1 MMKIIKRAFL
11 LVLCTIVILSSVIA
25 VSAYDNNETKN
36 ETQEAVETNTET
48 SIENNNQ
55 QEKNEFE
62 NSVDHVTDEVVG
74 GTGDVQEAASNKN
87 EVTFSKIVDGVQI
100 LVKAKDET
108 ILPKDAILNV
118 EKVENNIKQ
127 IKETFKDDLIKDKTS
142 IQDMMVFD
150 ITFTKNNEIIQPNG
164 HVEVEL
170 RNTGYDSQ
178 QGISVYHVSDDYK
191 TSTNMNATFDSRE
204 ISFDTT
210 HFSQYVIV
218 NKGTQDLQVT
228 IEHYLDE
235 GDKVSK
241 LYLDKTV
248 TVPSGTIGGKLKE
261 FTAEDDDYKLRDTN
275 PIVIR
280 ENDIEKAVD
289 QDEIFVDQN
298 TTIRCYYS
306 AKEGTYTNGTTF
318 FDYDIQTKET
328 ITNTKEFA
336 KDGKEWGDF
345 QFSNKTINGCLLKD
359 GRIYSCY
366 TDESNKGSLLYTMKK
381 GDIFTKDGT
390 KYTWIGD
397 SKATY
402 STKQAGINNINNYSK
417 DSNNQNR
424 MIMRYIGTDE
434 NKYTCYLPGKNKDG
448 SPSGTNY
455 NINDDYGKDQPV
467 ISGIVKGLDANDQSK
482 VVFGK
487 DIYEPGF
494 FSQQQKLGKRII
506 DDYKLKFT
514 KKGNSYQLKSVSDD
528 KNKTVV
534 DNLNKF
540 WPLDENKGDDDLYQ
554 SGENDGGGK
563 HNWFFGMRYDF
574 EFSLGDYVG
583 DLSYSFNGD
592 DDLWVL
598 LDGET
603 VLDLGG
609 IHSGYPKN
617 NVGGDRYY
625 EDWLTAY
632 PNTIDLWTKL
642 APQGRESLS
651 PEQRKQKHTITVL
664 YMERGGYGSNCEMNF
679 VIPNAT
685 PVTPIVSAEPKTDLT
700 VNKVDLNTNNGIQG
714 AEFTL
719 YEDYKDGKLVN
730 ELQKVTSNE
739 SGELKL
745 ASLKKGTYY
754 LKETKQPNGYAL
766 SDMIFKVVV
775 KVENNV
781 ATTKLT
787 TLTGTPVDKIYNQ
800 KYEDIIIKDKT
811 AHVINWD
818 DRTYNITLNASS
830 NLKKVKYADPIDITF
845 VFDKS
850 KSMRFRS
857 DLDFYKKTTVNQLNK
872 NKVYYTID
880 SEAAATVRRV
890 WYENQ
895 TWYSCDDSVWDYKTN
910 KIESN
915 SFKKQMNTNT
925 TYTFYTTNDQND
937 RLTYLQK
944 AANDFID
951 QLTGISKESNVGL
964 VTFAS
969 SASQD
974 VSMNALE
981 TNNNQLKNTING
993 LYDQLESGTNQASG
1007 LSEVEKMLS
1016 NSNIKNNGRKK
1027 YVILLTDGCPTQT
1040 TAEMI
1045 ENQATALKKNTGATL
1060 ITIDVGLF
1068 DTNKDLKNAKE
1079 LMGKIASLDSQGKAY
1094 HYSTEQA
1101 KQLNGVFKSILQTIF
1116 TGIVVMAD
1124 IKDYIDPRFE
1134 VDEESVKAV
1143 GGTIGK
1149 DEKGTYVIW
1158 KDQTLGVKVDDIP
1171 GWSKTF
1177 IVKAQED
1184 YIGGNNVTTNGEGS
1198 GVIIDDKLL
1207 EFNRPTVNVKATLSI
1222 TNKEITIYK
1231 GDEIPTNPTLAQ
1243 IEQYINKYGITN
1255 ENFEM
1260 HWYTDKNLTNEIK
1273 NMDKYPQSDTDYYLQ
1288 VIYKTETTSDESK
1301 TNTEGHYVGDA
1312 TSTGYAVNDKK
1323 HIDEKIA
1330 DNTPYGIYRIHM
1342 IDGKLDII
1350 KHVDNKVDYD
1360 RTFTFT
1366 LKRGNEVIG
1375 DHFEVIVPANELEGS
1390 YSKTMKDKNEL
1401 KNLSRGKYQIIEN
1414 ESDDYELSQV
1424 AITNEKNNSYIRL
1437 IKEDEQF
1444 KGAEVTLGNDR
1455 NNKNV
1460 IKDYEYT
1467 KTGGTVGIVEFTN
1480 NELSKWKIMKVDQ
1493 EGTKALKNA
1502 KFTLKSAS
1510 KTYTGI
1516 SQTNGYVEW
1525 TYDGKNIDKIE
1536 KGTYTLEEVKAPE
1549 GYVKSDEK
1557 WTLVIG
1563 NKGKIISI
1571 KNSKNEDVIAES
1583 SSENGKLQLYK
1594 YKNTISFSLPE
1605 SGGMGIYWYMIAGM
1619 LLMMAASILYKNRYN
1634 ELKKK

>member
-1 MMKIIKRAFL
+1 
-11 LVLCTIVILSSVIA
+11 
-25 VSAYDNNETKN
+25 
-36 ETQEAVETNTET
+36 
-48 SIENNNQ
+48 
-55 QEKNEFE
+55 
-62 NSVDHVTDEVVG
+62 
-74 GTGDVQEAASNKN
+74 
-87 EVTFSKIVDGVQI
+87 
-100 LVKAKDET
+100 
-108 ILPKDAILNV
+108 
-118 EKVENNIKQ
+118 
-127 IKETFKDDLIKDKTS
+127 
-142 IQDMMVFD
+142 
-150 ITFTKNNEIIQPNG
+150 
-164 HVEVEL
+164 
-170 RNTGYDSQ
+170 
-178 QGISVYHVSDDYK
+178 
-191 TSTNMNATFDSRE
+191 
-204 ISFDTT
+204 
-210 HFSQYVIV
+210 
-218 NKGTQDLQVT
+218 
-228 IEHYLDE
+228 
-235 GDKVSK
+235 
-241 LYLDKTV
+241 
-248 TVPSGTIGGKLKE
+248 
-261 FTAEDDDYKLRDTN
+261 
-275 PIVIR
+275 
-280 ENDIEKAVD
+280 
-289 QDEIFVDQN
+289 
-298 TTIRCYYS
+298 
-306 AKEGTYTNGTTF
+306 
-318 FDYDIQTKET
+318 
-328 ITNTKEFA
+328 
-336 KDGKEWGDF
+336 
-345 QFSNKTINGCLLKD
+345 
-359 GRIYSCY
+359 
-366 TDESNKGSLLYTMKK
+366 
-381 GDIFTKDGT
+381 
-390 KYTWIGD
+390 
-397 SKATY
+397 
-402 STKQAGINNINNYSK
+402 
-417 DSNNQNR
+417 
-424 MIMRYIGTDE
+424 
-434 NKYTCYLPGKNKDG
+434 
-448 SPSGTNY
+448 
-455 NINDDYGKDQPV
+455 
-467 ISGIVKGLDANDQSK
+467 
-482 VVFGK
+482 
-487 DIYEPGF
+487 
-494 FSQQQKLGKRII
+494 
-506 DDYKLKFT
+506 
-514 KKGNSYQLKSVSDD
+514 
-528 KNKTVV
+528 
-534 DNLNKF
+534 
-540 WPLDENKGDDDLYQ
+540 
-554 SGENDGGGK
+554 
-563 HNWFFGMRYDF
+563 
-574 EFSLGDYVG
+574 
-583 DLSYSFNGD
+583 
-592 DDLWVL
+592 
-598 LDGET
+598 
-603 VLDLGG
+603 
-609 IHSGYPKN
+609 
-617 NVGGDRYY
+617 
-625 EDWLTAY
+625 
-632 PNTIDLWTKL
+632 
-642 APQGRESLS
+642 
-651 PEQRKQKHTITVL
+651 
-664 YMERGGYGSNCEMNF
+664 
-679 VIPNAT
+679 
-685 PVTPIVSAEPKTDLT
+685 
-700 VNKVDLNTNNGIQG
+700 
-714 AEFTL
+714 
-719 YEDYKDGKLVN
+719 
-730 ELQKVTSNE
+730 
-739 SGELKL
+739 
-745 ASLKKGTYY
+745 
-754 LKETKQPNGYAL
+754 
-766 SDMIFKVVV
+766 
-775 KVENNV
+775 
-781 ATTKLT
+781 
-787 TLTGTPVDKIYNQ
+787 
-800 KYEDIIIKDKT
+800 
-811 AHVINWD
+811 
-818 DRTYNITLNASS
+818 
-830 NLKKVKYADPIDITF
+830 
-845 VFDKS
+845 
-850 KSMRFRS
+850 MRFRS

>member
-1 MMKIIKRAFL
+1 MKIIKRAFL
-11 LVLCTIVILSSVIA
+11 LVLCTIVMLSSMIA
-25 VSAYDNNETKN
+25 VSAYDNNESQN
-36 ETQEAVETNTET
+36 EAQEIVETNTET
-48 SIENNNQ
+48 NEENNNQ
-55 QEKNEFE
+55 QEKSEFE
-62 NSVDHVTDEVVG
+62 KSVDHVTDEVTG
-74 GTGDVQEAASNKN
+74 GTSDIQEAASNEN
-87 EVTFSKIVDGVQI
+87 EVVFSKIIEGVQI
-100 LVKAKDET
+100 LVKAKNER
-108 ILPKDAILNV
+108 ILPKDLTLNV

-127 IKETFKDDLIKDKTS
+127 IKETFTDDLVKDKTS
-142 IQDMMVFD
+142 IQDMMAFD
-150 ITFTKNNEIIQPNG
+150 ISFTKNDEIIQPNG
-164 HVEVEL
+164 HVEVEF
-170 RNTGYDSQ
+170 RNTGYDSK

-218 NKGTQDLQVT
+218 NKGSPEIQVT

-261 FTAEDDDYKLRDTN
+261 YTAEDDDYKLRDVD

-280 ENDIEKAVD
+280 KNDAETAVS
-289 QDEIFVDQN
+289 QDEILIDQD
-298 TTIRCYYS
+298 TTVRCYYT

-318 FDYDIQTKET
+318 FDYDIKTTGEKTET
-328 ITNTKEFA
+328 FTFKNDRWYDVLFENEK
-336 KDGKEWGDF
+336 
-345 QFSNKTINGCLLKD
+345 STINGKYID
-359 GRIYSCY
+359 GNLCDERDQVKHKFVVGKKIQVEGKEY
-366 TDESNKGSLLYTMKK
+366 TYQGNGIATRTYT
-381 GDIFTKDGT
+381 
-390 KYTWIGD
+390 
-397 SKATY
+397 ATI
-402 STKQAGINNINNYSK
+402 AGINNPDNYS
-417 DSNNQNR
+417 SNSNDQNR
-424 MIMRYIGTDE
+424 MIMRYAETNE
-434 NKYTCYLPGKNKDG
+434 NKYTCSLPGKNKDG

-467 ISGIVKGLDANDQSK
+467 IGGIVKGLDANDRSK
-482 VVFGK
+482 VVFG
-487 DIYEPGF
+487 DGIYEPGF
-494 FSQQQKLGKRII
+494 FSQEKKLGKRII
-506 DDYKLKFT
+506 DDYKLNFT

-534 DNLNKF
+534 ENLNKF
-540 WPLDENKGDDDLYQ
+540 WPLDENTGNDDLYQ
-554 SGENDGGGK
+554 SGDKDGGGK

-617 NVGGDRYY
+617 SVGDDRYY

-642 APQGRESLS
+642 APQGRETLS
-651 PEQRKQKHTITVL
+651 SEQRKQKHTITVL

-700 VNKVDLNTNNGIQG
+700 IDKVDLNTSNGIQG

-719 YEDYKDGKLVN
+719 YENYKDGELSN
-730 ELQKVTSNE
+730 EVQKVSSNE
-739 SGELKL
+739 SGQIILK
-745 ASLKKGTYY
+745 SLKQGTYY
-754 LKETKQPNGYAL
+754 LRETKQPNDYAL
-766 SDMIFKVVV
+766 SDMVFKIEVT
-775 KVENNV
+775 VENNT
-781 ATTKLT
+781 AKANLT

-811 AHVINWD
+811 AHVKDWN

-830 NLKKVKYADPIDITF
+830 NLKKVKYADPIDIAL

-857 DLDFYKKTTVNQLNK
+857 DLDFYKETTINQLDRNK
-872 NKVYYTID
+872 IYYTID
-880 SEAAATVRRV
+880 SQAAATVRRV
-890 WYENQ
+890 WYENK

-910 KIESN
+910 KIESGN
-915 SFKKQMNTNT
+915 NGTPMNTNT

-951 QLTGISKESNVGL
+951 QLTEISKESNVGL

-974 VSMNALE
+974 VSMNSLE
-981 TNNNQLKNTING
+981 TNKDQLKNKING

-1007 LSEVEKMLS
+1007 LSEAEKMLS
-1016 NSNIKNNGRKK
+1016 NSKIKNNGRKK

-1040 TAEMI
+1040 TAEAI

-1060 ITIDVGLF
+1060 MTIDVGLF
-1068 DTNKDLKNAKE
+1068 DTNQYLKNAKE

-1094 HYSTEQA
+1094 HYSTDQA
-1101 KQLNGVFKSILQTIF
+1101 NQLTGVFKSILQTIF

-1177 IVKAQED
+1177 TVKAKED

-1207 EFNRPTVNVKATLSI
+1207 EFDRPKVNVKATLSI

-1243 IEQYINKYGITN
+1243 IEKYINKYGITS

-1260 HWYTDKNLTNEIK
+1260 HWYTDKNLTNEITD
-1273 NMDKYPQSDTDYYLQ
+1273 MDKYPQSDTDYYLQ
-1288 VIYKTETTSDESK
+1288 VIYKTEPTNDESK
-1301 TNTEGHYVGDA
+1301 TNTKGHYVGDK
-1312 TSTGYAVNDKK
+1312 TSTGIAINDKK
-1323 HIDEKIA
+1323 NINETIA
-1330 DNTPYGIYRIHM
+1330 DNTPYGVYRIHV
-1342 IDGKLDII
+1342 IDGELDII
-1350 KHVDNKVDYD
+1350 KHVDDKANYD

-1366 LKRGNEVIG
+1366 IKRENDVIG
-1375 DHFEVIVPANELEGS
+1375 NDFEVIVPANKLEGS
-1390 YSKTMKDKNEL
+1390 YSDTIKDQNKL
-1401 KNLSRGKYQIIEN
+1401 KNLPRGKYQITEN

-1424 AITNEKNNSYIRL
+1424 AITNEKNNSFIGL

-1444 KGAEVTLGNDR
+1444 KGAEVTLGHDKD
-1455 NNKNV
+1455 NKDV

-1480 NELSKWKIMKVDQ
+1480 NELSKWKIVKVDQ
-1493 EGTKALKNA
+1493 EGTKVLENA
-1502 KFTLKSAS
+1502 KFTLKSIS

-1516 SQTNGYVEW
+1516 SQANGYVEW
-1525 TYDGKNIDKIE
+1525 TIDGKNVNKIE
-1536 KGTYTLEEVKAPE
+1536 KGTYTLEEVEAPE

-1557 WTLVIG
+1557 WTLEIG

-1571 KNSKNEDVIAES
+1571 KNSKNEDIIGES
-1583 SSENGKLQLYK
+1583 SSENVKLQLYK
-1594 YKNTISFSLPE
+1594 YKNTMSYSLPE
-1605 SGGMGIYWYMIAGM
+1605 SGGIGIYWYMIGGTF
-1619 LLMMAASILYKNRYN
+1619 LMMAASILYKNRYN

>member
-1 MMKIIKRAFL
+1 MKIIKRAFL
-11 LVLCTIVILSSVIA
+11 LVLCTIVMLSSMIA
-25 VSAYDNNETKN
+25 VSAYDNSENETK
-36 ETQEAVETNTET
+36 EIVEKNTET
-48 SIENNNQ
+48 NDENDNQ
-55 QEKNEFE
+55 QEKKEFE
-62 NSVDHVTDEVVG
+62 KSVNRITDEVIG
-74 GTGDVQEAASNKN
+74 GTNDVQEIASNEN
-87 EVTFSKIVDGVQI
+87 EVVFSKIIGGVQV

-108 ILPKDAILNV
+108 ILPKDATLNV
-118 EKVENNIKQ
+118 EKVKNNIKQ
-127 IKETFKDDLIKDKTS
+127 IKETLTDDIVKNQAT
-142 IQDMMVFD
+142 IQNMMVFD
-150 ITFTKNNEIIQPNG
+150 ISFTKDNETIQPNG
-164 HVEVEL
+164 HVEVEF

-178 QGISVYHVSDDYK
+178 QGVSVYHVSDDYQ

-218 NKGTQDLQVT
+218 NKGNQDIQVT

-248 TVPSGTIGGKLKE
+248 TVPSGTIGGKLTE
-261 FTAEDDDYKLRDTN
+261 FTAEDDDYKLRDVD

-280 ENDIEKAVD
+280 ENDTEKAVD
-289 QDEIFVDQN
+289 QNEVLIDQD
-298 TTIRCYYS
+298 TVVRCYYS

-318 FDYDIQTKET
+318 FDYDIET
-328 ITNTKEFA
+328 TGKKTETRTFENEHWYNILFKNQQSVINGKYV
-336 KDGKEWGDF
+336 DGKFYVD
-345 QFSNKTINGCLLKD
+345 NKVKHTFVEGEEIQVD
-359 GRIYSCY
+359 GI
-366 TDESNKGSLLYTMKK
+366 
-381 GDIFTKDGT
+381 
-390 KYTWIGD
+390 KYTYQGNGVY
-397 SKATY
+397 SRTY
-402 STKQAGINNINNYSK
+402 TTTIAGINNPDNYLAG
-417 DSNNQNR
+417 SNNQNR
-424 MIMRYIGTDE
+424 MIMRYTETSE
-434 NKYTCYLPGKNKDG
+434 NKYTCSLPGKNKDG
-448 SPSGTNY
+448 SLSNISY
-455 NINDDYGKDQPV
+455 NINTDNGQDQPV
-467 ISGIVKGLDANDQSK
+467 IGGIVKGLDENDRSR
-482 VVFGK
+482 VIFGEG
-487 DIYEPGF
+487 IYEPGF
-494 FSQQQKLGKRII
+494 FSQEKKLGKRII

-514 KKGNSYQLKSVSDD
+514 KKGNSYQLKSVFDD
-528 KNKTVV
+528 KNQTVV

-540 WPLDENKGDDDLYQ
+540 WPLDGNTGSDNLYQ

-617 NVGGDRYY
+617 SVGGNRYY

-685 PVTPIVSAEPKTDLT
+685 PVTPIVSAEPKTDLIID
-700 VNKVDLNTNNGIQG
+700 KVDLNTKNGIQG

-739 SGELKL
+739 SGKITLNALKE
-745 ASLKKGTYY
+745 GTYY

-775 KVENNV
+775 KVENNT
-781 ATTKLT
+781 ANAKLT
-787 TLTGTPVDKIYNQ
+787 TLTGTPVNKIYNQ

-811 AHVINWD
+811 AHVKNWD

-830 NLKKVKYADPIDITF
+830 NLKKVEYADPIDIAL

-857 DLDFYKKTTVNQLNK
+857 DLDFYKKTTVNQLDK

-880 SEAAATVRRV
+880 SQAAATVRRV
-890 WYENQ
+890 WYENK
-895 TWYSCDDSVWDYKTN
+895 TWYSCDDSVWDYKTS

-915 SFKKQMNTNT
+915 NDRKQMSTNT
-925 TYTFYTTNDQND
+925 IYTFYTTNDQND

-951 QLTGISKESNVGL
+951 QLTDISKESNVGL

-974 VSMNALE
+974 VGMNALE
-981 TNNNQLKNTING
+981 KNKDQLKNTING

-1007 LSEVEKMLS
+1007 LSEAERMLS

-1027 YVILLTDGCPTQT
+1027 YIILLTDGCPTQT
-1040 TAEMI
+1040 TAEVI
-1045 ENQATALKKNTGATL
+1045 ENQATSLKKNTGATL
-1060 ITIDVGLF
+1060 MTIDVGLF
-1068 DTNKDLKNAKE
+1068 DTNQDLKNAKE

-1094 HYSTEQA
+1094 HYSTDQA
-1101 KQLNGVFKSILQTIF
+1101 NQLTGVFKSILQTIF
-1116 TGIVVMAD
+1116 TGIVVVAD

-1177 IVKAQED
+1177 TVKAKED
-1184 YIGGNNVTTNGEGS
+1184 YIGGNNVTTNGKGS

-1207 EFNRPTVNVKATLSI
+1207 EFDQPTVNVKATLSI

-1231 GDEIPTNPTLAQ
+1231 SDEIPTNPTLAQ
-1243 IEQYINKYGITN
+1243 IEKYINKYGITS

-1260 HWYTDKNLTNEIK
+1260 HWYTDKNLTNEIT

-1288 VIYKTETTSDESK
+1288 LTYKTEPTNDESK
-1301 TNTEGHYVGDA
+1301 TNTDGHYVDDE
-1312 TSTGYAVNDKK
+1312 TSTGIAVNDKK
-1323 HIDEKIA
+1323 NIDEKIA
-1330 DNTPYGIYRIHM
+1330 DNTPYGIYRIHV
-1342 IDGKLDII
+1342 IDGELDII
-1350 KHVDNKVDYD
+1350 KHVDSKVDYN
-1360 RTFTFT
+1360 RTFAFT
-1366 LKRGNEVIG
+1366 VKRENDVIG

-1390 YSKTMKDKNEL
+1390 YSKTIKDKNEL
-1401 KNLSRGKYQIIEN
+1401 KNLPRGKYQIIEN

-1424 AITNEKNNSYIRL
+1424 VITNEKNNSKIEIL
-1437 IKEDEQF
+1437 KEDELF
-1444 KGAEVTLGNDR
+1444 KGAEVTLGHDKD
-1455 NNKNV
+1455 NKNV
-1460 IKDYEYT
+1460 IENYEYT

-1480 NELSKWKIMKVDQ
+1480 NELSQWKIIKVDQ
-1493 EGTKALKNA
+1493 EETTALENA
-1502 KFTLKSAS
+1502 KFTLKSTN
-1510 KTYTGI
+1510 KTYIGI
-1516 SQTNGYVEW
+1516 SQANGYVEW
-1525 TYDGKNIDKIE
+1525 TLNDKNVNKIE
-1536 KGTYTLEEVKAPE
+1536 KGTYTLEEVGAPE
-1549 GYVKSDEK
+1549 GYIKSDEK
-1557 WTLVIG
+1557 WTLEIG

-1571 KNSKNEDVIAES
+1571 KNSKNEDIIAES
-1583 SSENGKLQLYK
+1583 SNGNTKLQLYK
-1594 YKNTISFSLPE
+1594 YKNQKSYSLPE
-1605 SGGMGIYWYMIAGM
+1605 SGGIGIYWYMIGGIF
-1619 LLMMAASILYKNRYN
+1619 LMMAASILYKNRYN

>member
-1 MMKIIKRAFL
+1 MKLIKRAFL
-11 LVLCTIVILSSVIA
+11 LVLCTIVILSSMIA
-25 VSAYDNNETKN
+25 VSAYDNNENAN
-36 ETQEAVETNTET
+36 ETQKILEEDTETNN
-48 SIENNNQ
+48 ENNNQ

-62 NSVDHVTDEVVG
+62 KSVDHVTNEVTG
-74 GTGDVQEAASNKN
+74 GTSDVQEAASNEN
-87 EVTFSKIVDGVQI
+87 EVVFSKIIDGVQI
-100 LVKAKDET
+100 LVKAKDES
-108 ILPKDAILNV
+108 ILPKDATLNV

-127 IKETFKDDLIKDKTS
+127 IKETFTDDLVKDKAS
-142 IQDMMVFD
+142 IQDMMAFD
-150 ITFTKNNEIIQPNG
+150 ISFTKNNEVIQPNG
-164 HVEVEL
+164 HVEVEF
-170 RNTGYDSQ
+170 RNTGYDSN

-218 NKGTQDLQVT
+218 NKGSQDIQVT

-261 FTAEDDDYKLRDTN
+261 FTAEDDDYKLRDVD

-280 ENDIEKAVD
+280 NNDVETAVSQDQIFID
-289 QDEIFVDQN
+289 QD
-298 TTIRCYYS
+298 TTVRCYYS

-318 FDYDIQTKET
+318 FDYDIKTTGKKTET
-328 ITNTKEFA
+328 FTFENDRWYDVKFENE
-336 KDGKEWGDF
+336 K
-345 QFSNKTINGCLLKD
+345 STINGKYID
-359 GRIYSCY
+359 GNLCNESGRVKHEFVVGKKIQVEGKEY
-366 TDESNKGSLLYTMKK
+366 TYQGNGIATRTYT
-381 GDIFTKDGT
+381 
-390 KYTWIGD
+390 
-397 SKATY
+397 ATI
-402 STKQAGINNINNYSK
+402 AGINNPDNYLAG
-417 DSNNQNR
+417 SNDQNR
-424 MIMRYIGTDE
+424 MIMRYTETSE
-434 NKYTCYLPGKNKDG
+434 NKYKCSLPGKNKDG
-448 SPSGTNY
+448 SLS
-455 NINDDYGKDQPV
+455 NISYDINADNGQDQPV
-467 ISGIVKGLDANDQSK
+467 IGGIVKGLDENDRSK
-482 VVFGK
+482 VVFGEG
-487 DIYEPGF
+487 IYEPGF
-494 FSQQQKLGKRII
+494 FSQEKKLGKRII
-506 DDYKLKFT
+506 DDYKLNFT

-528 KNKTVV
+528 KNQTVV

-540 WPLDENKGDDDLYQ
+540 WPLDGNTGSDNLYQ
-554 SGENDGGGK
+554 SGASDGGGK

-617 NVGGDRYY
+617 SVGGNRNY
-625 EDWLTAY
+625 EEWLTAY
-632 PNTIDLWTKL
+632 PNTIDLWEKL

-664 YMERGGYGSNCEMNF
+664 YMERGGHGSNCEMNF

-685 PVTPIVSAEPKTDLT
+685 PVTPIVSAEPKTDLSID
-700 VNKVDLNTNNGIQG
+700 KVDLNTNNGIKD

-730 ELQKVTSNE
+730 ELQKVISNE
-739 SGELKL
+739 NGKITLS
-745 ASLKKGTYY
+745 SLKEGTYY
-754 LKETKQPNGYAL
+754 LKETKQPSGYAL

-775 KVENNV
+775 KVENNT
-781 ATTKLT
+781 ANAKIT
-787 TLTGTPVDKIYNQ
+787 TLTGKTVDKIYNQ

-811 AHVINWD
+811 AHVKNWD
-818 DRTYNITLNASS
+818 ERTYNITLNASS
-830 NLKKVKYADPIDITF
+830 NLKKVEYADPIDIAL

-857 DLDFYKKTTVNQLNK
+857 DLDLSKKTTVNQLDK
-872 NKVYYTID
+872 KKVYYTID
-880 SEAAATVRRV
+880 NEAAATVRRV
-890 WYENQ
+890 WYENNN
-895 TWYSCDDSVWDYKTN
+895 WYSCDDSVWDYKTN
-910 KIESN
+910 KIEGN
-915 SFKKQMNTNT
+915 KEQMSTNT

-951 QLTGISKESNVGL
+951 QLTELSKESNVGL

-981 TNNNQLKNTING
+981 TNNNQLKGKING
-993 LYDQLESGTNQASG
+993 LYNQLESGTNQASG
-1007 LSEVEKMLS
+1007 ISKAEEMLS

-1040 TAEMI
+1040 TAATI
-1045 ENQATALKKNTGATL
+1045 EKQATALKKNTGATL
-1060 ITIDVGLF
+1060 MTIDVGLF
-1068 DTNKDLKNAKE
+1068 DTNDDLKNAKE

-1094 HYSTEQA
+1094 HYSTDQA
-1101 KQLNGVFKSILQTIF
+1101 NQLTGVFKSILQTIF

-1124 IKDYIDPRFE
+1124 IKDYIDLRFE

-1158 KDQTLGVKVDDIP
+1158 KNQTLGVKVDDIS

-1177 IVKAQED
+1177 TVKAKED
-1184 YIGGNNVTTNGEGS
+1184 YIGGNNVTTNGKDS

-1207 EFNRPTVNVKATLSI
+1207 EFDQPKVNVKATLSI

-1243 IEQYINKYGITN
+1243 IEKYINKYGITS

-1260 HWYTDKNLTNEIK
+1260 HWYTDKNLTNEI
-1273 NMDKYPQSDTDYYLQ
+1273 NDMDKYPQSDTDYYLQ
-1288 VIYKTETTSDESK
+1288 VIYKTEPTNDESK
-1301 TNTEGHYVGDA
+1301 TNTDGHYVGDG
-1312 TSTGYAVNDKK
+1312 TSTGIAINDKK
-1323 HIDEKIA
+1323 NINETIA
-1330 DNTPYGIYRIHM
+1330 DNTPYGIYRIHV
-1342 IDGKLDII
+1342 IDGELDII
-1350 KHVDNKVDYD
+1350 KHVDSKVDYN

-1366 LKRGNEVIG
+1366 VKRGNEVIG
-1375 DHFEVIVPANELEGS
+1375 DHFEVTVPANKLEGS
-1390 YSKTMKDKNEL
+1390 YSKTIKDKNEL
-1401 KNLSRGKYQIIEN
+1401 KNLPRGKYQIIEN
-1414 ESDDYELSQV
+1414 ENDDYELSQV
-1424 AITNEKNNSYIRL
+1424 AITNEKNNSFIGL

-1444 KGAEVTLGNDR
+1444 KGAEVTLGHDKD
-1455 NNKNV
+1455 NKDV

-1480 NELSKWKIMKVDQ
+1480 NELSKWKIVKVDQ
-1493 EGTKALKNA
+1493 QGTKTLENA
-1502 KFTLKSAS
+1502 KFTLKSTS

-1516 SQTNGYVEW
+1516 SQANGYVEW
-1525 TYDGKNIDKIE
+1525 TYDGKSINKIE
-1536 KGTYTLEEVKAPE
+1536 KGTYTLEEVEAPE
-1549 GYVKSDEK
+1549 GYFKSDEK
-1557 WTLVIG
+1557 WTLEIG

-1571 KNSKNEDVIAES
+1571 KNSKNEDIIGES
-1583 SSENGKLQLYK
+1583 SSENVKLQLYK
-1594 YKNTISFSLPE
+1594 YKNTMSYSLPE
-1605 SGGMGIYWYMIAGM
+1605 SGGIGIYWYMIGGIF
-1619 LLMMAASILYKNRYN
+1619 LMMAASILYKNRYN
-1634 ELKKK
+1634 EFKKK

>member
-1 MMKIIKRAFL
+1 MKLIKRAFL
-11 LVLCTIVILSSVIA
+11 LVLCTIVILSSMIA
-25 VSAYDNNETKN
+25 VSAYDNNENAN
-36 ETQEAVETNTET
+36 ETQKILEEDTETNN
-48 SIENNNQ
+48 ENNNQ

-62 NSVDHVTDEVVG
+62 KSVDHVTNEVTG
-74 GTGDVQEAASNKN
+74 GTSDVQEAASNEN
-87 EVTFSKIVDGVQI
+87 EVVFSKIIEGVQI

-108 ILPKDAILNV
+108 ILPKDATLNV

-127 IKETFKDDLIKDKTS
+127 IKETFTDDLVKDKAS
-142 IQDMMVFD
+142 IQDMMAFD
-150 ITFTKNNEIIQPNG
+150 ISFTKNNEVIQPNG
-164 HVEVEL
+164 HVEVEF
-170 RNTGYDSQ
+170 RNTGYDSN

-218 NKGTQDLQVT
+218 NKGSQDIQVT

-280 ENDIEKAVD
+280 NNDVETAVSQDQIFID
-289 QDEIFVDQN
+289 QD
-298 TTIRCYYS
+298 TTVRCYYT
-306 AKEGTYTNGTTF
+306 AKVGTYTNGTTF
-318 FDYDIQTKET
+318 FDYDIKTTGKKTET
-328 ITNTKEFA
+328 LTFENQHWYNIKFKNQQSVINGKYV
-336 KDGKEWGDF
+336 DGKFYVD
-345 QFSNKTINGCLLKD
+345 NKVKHIFVEGEEIQVD
-359 GRIYSCY
+359 GI
-366 TDESNKGSLLYTMKK
+366 
-381 GDIFTKDGT
+381 
-390 KYTWIGD
+390 KYTYQGNGVY
-397 SKATY
+397 SRTY
-402 STKQAGINNINNYSK
+402 TTTIAGINNPDNYLAG
-417 DSNNQNR
+417 SNDQNR
-424 MIMRYIGTDE
+424 MIMRYTETSE
-434 NKYTCYLPGKNKDG
+434 NKYKCSLPGKNKDG
-448 SPSGTNY
+448 SLS
-455 NINDDYGKDQPV
+455 NISYDINADNGQDQPV
-467 ISGIVKGLDANDQSK
+467 IGGIVKGLDENDRSK
-482 VVFGK
+482 VVFG
-487 DIYEPGF
+487 DGIYEPGF
-494 FSQQQKLGKRII
+494 FSQDKKLGKRII
-506 DDYKLKFT
+506 DDYKLNFT

-528 KNKTVV
+528 KNQTVV

-540 WPLDENKGDDDLYQ
+540 WPLDGNTGSDNLYQ
-554 SGENDGGGK
+554 SGASDGGGK

-617 NVGGDRYY
+617 SVGGNRNY
-625 EDWLTAY
+625 EEWLTAY
-632 PNTIDLWTKL
+632 PNTIDLWDKL

-664 YMERGGYGSNCEMNF
+664 YMERGGHGSNCEMNF

-685 PVTPIVSAEPKTDLT
+685 PVTPIVSAEPKTDLSID
-700 VNKVDLNTNNGIQG
+700 KVDLNTNNGIKD

-739 SGELKL
+739 SGKLTLTALKE
-745 ASLKKGTYY
+745 GTYY
-754 LKETKQPNGYAL
+754 LKETKQPSGYAL

-775 KVENNV
+775 KVENNT
-781 ATTKLT
+781 ANAKIT
-787 TLTGTPVDKIYNQ
+787 TLTGKTVDKIYNQ

-811 AHVINWD
+811 AHVKNWD
-818 DRTYNITLNASS
+818 ERTYNITLNASS
-830 NLKKVKYADPIDITF
+830 NLKKVEYADPIDIAL

-857 DLDFYKKTTVNQLNK
+857 DLDLSKKTTVNQLDK
-872 NKVYYTID
+872 KKVYYTID
-880 SEAAATVRRV
+880 NEAAATVRRV
-890 WYENQ
+890 WYENNN
-895 TWYSCDDSVWDYKTN
+895 WYSCDDSVWDYKTN
-910 KIESN
+910 KIEGN
-915 SFKKQMNTNT
+915 KEQMSTNT

-951 QLTGISKESNVGL
+951 QLTELSNESNVGL

-969 SASQD
+969 NASQD
-974 VSMNALE
+974 VSMNAIE

-993 LYDQLESGTNQASG
+993 LYNRLESGTNQASG
-1007 LSEVEKMLS
+1007 ISKAEEMLS

-1040 TAEMI
+1040 TAATI
-1045 ENQATALKKNTGATL
+1045 ENQAAELKKNTGATL
-1060 ITIDVGLF
+1060 MTIDVGLF
-1068 DTNKDLKNAKE
+1068 DTNDDLKNAKE

-1094 HYSTEQA
+1094 HYSTDQA
-1101 KQLNGVFKSILQTIF
+1101 NQLTGVFKSILQTIF

-1158 KDQTLGVKVDDIP
+1158 KNQTLGVKVDDIS

-1177 IVKAQED
+1177 TVKAKED
-1184 YIGGNNVTTNGEGS
+1184 YIGGNNVTTNGKDS

-1207 EFNRPTVNVKATLSI
+1207 EFDQPKVNVKATLSI

-1243 IEQYINKYGITN
+1243 IEKYINKYGITS

-1260 HWYTDKNLTNEIK
+1260 HWYTDKNLTNEI
-1273 NMDKYPQSDTDYYLQ
+1273 NDMDKYPQSDTDYYLQ
-1288 VIYKTETTSDESK
+1288 VIYKTEPTNDESK
-1301 TNTEGHYVGDA
+1301 TNTDGHYVGDG
-1312 TSTGYAVNDKK
+1312 TSTGIAINDKK
-1323 HIDEKIA
+1323 NINEKIA
-1330 DNTPYGIYRIHM
+1330 ENTPYGIYRIHV
-1342 IDGKLDII
+1342 IDGELDII
-1350 KHVDNKVDYD
+1350 KHVDSKVDYN

-1366 LKRGNEVIG
+1366 VKRGNEVIG
-1375 DHFEVIVPANELEGS
+1375 DHFEVTVPANKLEGS
-1390 YSKTMKDKNEL
+1390 YSKTIKDKNEL
-1401 KNLSRGKYQIIEN
+1401 KNLPRGKYQIIEN
-1414 ESDDYELSQV
+1414 ENDDYELSQV
-1424 AITNEKNNSYIRL
+1424 AITNEKNNSFIGL

-1444 KGAEVTLGNDR
+1444 KGAEVTLGHDKD
-1455 NNKNV
+1455 NKDV

-1480 NELSKWKIMKVDQ
+1480 NELSKWKIVKVDQ
-1493 EGTKALKNA
+1493 QGTKTLENA
-1502 KFTLKSAS
+1502 KFTLKSTS

-1516 SQTNGYVEW
+1516 SKANGYVEW
-1525 TYDGKNIDKIE
+1525 TYDGKSINKIE
-1536 KGTYTLEEVKAPE
+1536 KGTYTLEEVEAPE

-1571 KNSKNEDVIAES
+1571 KNCKNEDIIGES
-1583 SSENGKLQLYK
+1583 SSENVKLQLYK
-1594 YKNTISFSLPE
+1594 YKNTMSYSLPE
-1605 SGGMGIYWYMIAGM
+1605 SGGIGIYWYMIGGIF
-1619 LLMMAASILYKNRYN
+1619 LMMAASILYKNRYN

>member
-1 MMKIIKRAFL
+1 
-11 LVLCTIVILSSVIA
+11 
-25 VSAYDNNETKN
+25 
-36 ETQEAVETNTET
+36 
-48 SIENNNQ
+48 
-55 QEKNEFE
+55 
-62 NSVDHVTDEVVG
+62 
-74 GTGDVQEAASNKN
+74 
-87 EVTFSKIVDGVQI
+87 
-100 LVKAKDET
+100 
-108 ILPKDAILNV
+108 
-118 EKVENNIKQ
+118 
-127 IKETFKDDLIKDKTS
+127 
-142 IQDMMVFD
+142 
-150 ITFTKNNEIIQPNG
+150 
-164 HVEVEL
+164 
-170 RNTGYDSQ
+170 
-178 QGISVYHVSDDYK
+178 
-191 TSTNMNATFDSRE
+191 
-204 ISFDTT
+204 
-210 HFSQYVIV
+210 
-218 NKGTQDLQVT
+218 
-228 IEHYLDE
+228 
-235 GDKVSK
+235 
-241 LYLDKTV
+241 
-248 TVPSGTIGGKLKE
+248 
-261 FTAEDDDYKLRDTN
+261 
-275 PIVIR
+275 
-280 ENDIEKAVD
+280 
-289 QDEIFVDQN
+289 
-298 TTIRCYYS
+298 
-306 AKEGTYTNGTTF
+306 
-318 FDYDIQTKET
+318 
-328 ITNTKEFA
+328 
-336 KDGKEWGDF
+336 
-345 QFSNKTINGCLLKD
+345 
-359 GRIYSCY
+359 
-366 TDESNKGSLLYTMKK
+366 
-381 GDIFTKDGT
+381 
-390 KYTWIGD
+390 
-397 SKATY
+397 
-402 STKQAGINNINNYSK
+402 
-417 DSNNQNR
+417 
-424 MIMRYIGTDE
+424 
-434 NKYTCYLPGKNKDG
+434 
-448 SPSGTNY
+448 
-455 NINDDYGKDQPV
+455 
-467 ISGIVKGLDANDQSK
+467 
-482 VVFGK
+482 
-487 DIYEPGF
+487 
-494 FSQQQKLGKRII
+494 
-506 DDYKLKFT
+506 
-514 KKGNSYQLKSVSDD
+514 
-528 KNKTVV
+528 
-534 DNLNKF
+534 
-540 WPLDENKGDDDLYQ
+540 
-554 SGENDGGGK
+554 
-563 HNWFFGMRYDF
+563 
-574 EFSLGDYVG
+574 
-583 DLSYSFNGD
+583 
-592 DDLWVL
+592 
-598 LDGET
+598 
-603 VLDLGG
+603 
-609 IHSGYPKN
+609 
-617 NVGGDRYY
+617 
-625 EDWLTAY
+625 
-632 PNTIDLWTKL
+632 
-642 APQGRESLS
+642 
-651 PEQRKQKHTITVL
+651 
-664 YMERGGYGSNCEMNF
+664 
-679 VIPNAT
+679 
-685 PVTPIVSAEPKTDLT
+685 
-700 VNKVDLNTNNGIQG
+700 
-714 AEFTL
+714 
-719 YEDYKDGKLVN
+719 
-730 ELQKVTSNE
+730 
-739 SGELKL
+739 
-745 ASLKKGTYY
+745 
-754 LKETKQPNGYAL
+754 
-766 SDMIFKVVV
+766 
-775 KVENNV
+775 
-781 ATTKLT
+781 
-787 TLTGTPVDKIYNQ
+787 
-800 KYEDIIIKDKT
+800 
-811 AHVINWD
+811 
-818 DRTYNITLNASS
+818 
-830 NLKKVKYADPIDITF
+830 
-845 VFDKS
+845 
-850 KSMRFRS
+850 
-857 DLDFYKKTTVNQLNK
+857 
-872 NKVYYTID
+872 
-880 SEAAATVRRV
+880 
-890 WYENQ
+890 
-895 TWYSCDDSVWDYKTN
+895 
-910 KIESN
+910 
-915 SFKKQMNTNT
+915 MNTNT
-925 TYTFYTTNDQND
+925 TYTFYTTNDLND

-974 VSMNALE
+974 VSMNDLE

-1007 LSEVEKMLS
+1007 LNEVEKMLS

-1027 YVILLTDGCPTQT
+1027 YVILLTDGCPTQI

-1079 LMGKIASLDSQGKAY
+1079 LMGKIATLDSQGKAY
-1094 HYSTEQA
+1094 HYSTDQA

-1231 GDEIPTNPTLAQ
+1231 GDEIPTNPTLVQ

-1255 ENFEM
+1255 KNFEM

-1288 VIYKTETTSDESK
+1288 VIYKTETTSDGSK

-1330 DNTPYGIYRIHM
+1330 DNTPYGIYRIHV

-1455 NNKNV
+1455 DNKNV

-1493 EGTKALKNA
+1493 EGTKTLKNA
-1502 KFTLKSAS
+1502 KFTLKSTS

-1583 SSENGKLQLYK
+1583 LSENGKLQLYK
-1594 YKNTISFSLPE
+1594 YKNTISYSLPE
-1605 SGGMGIYWYMIAGM
+1605 SGGTGIYWYMIAGM